1 MLLRFE
7 IKPARGYEAPRL
19 CMLGVTILMGR
30 RDSGSP
36 ERAVRRS
43 IAHNTAYEEFVCVTF
58 LWPEELLV
66 VHCVSHQGATVRCA
80 AELEINLLH
89 SFQVVKPSNSIQ
101 NARIEVFTP
110 VNCDVGGA
118 IHAHEIVRQV
128 GGSSVGRR
136 RTRIHVCHTSCAGSS

>member
-7 IKPARGYEAPRL
+7 IKPARGYEAPLL

-36 ERAVRRS
+36 ERAMRRS
-43 IAHNTAYEEFVCVTF
+43 TAHNTAHEEFVCVTF

-66 VHCVSHQGATVRCA
+66 VPSVSHQGATVRCA

-89 SFQVVKPSNSIQ
+89 SFQV
-101 NARIEVFTP
+101 
-110 VNCDVGGA
+110 D
-118 IHAHEIVRQV
+118 
-128 GGSSVGRR
+128 
-136 RTRIHVCHTSCAGSS
+136 